1 MSFDITELLGRIP
14 HPTLVVT
21 SRTDTTAHP
30 EGSHRV
36 ARELARAR
44 LVEEPSGDHL
54 SVFDTSTR
62 LTELAVDF
70 VAAQHSTTAEDR

>member
-1 MSFDITELLGRIP
+1 LLGRIP
-14 HPTLVVT
+14 HPALVVT

-36 ARELARAR
+36 ARELPRAR

-62 LTELAVDF
+62 LIQLAVDF
-70 VAAQHSTTAEDR
+70 MAAQYSTHA